1 MEPRIVFLER
11 DSVKAAFSR
20 PTVAHTWVDYPDT
33 RPADVVERLRDAQIA
48 VINKLR
54 IDAAVLA
61 QLPALRMIA
70 LAATGSDNVDLAACR
85 ARGIVVSNVRGY
97 ADTTVPEHVISLM
110 LALSRNLMA
119 YHQDVRAGRW
129 PQSRHFCFLDHPIRD
144 LRGATLGLVGQGSLG
159 GGVARL
165 AEAFGMQVLWS
176 ERPGADRVRAGRVAF
191 GEVLKRSDVLSLHC
205 PLDASTRGMIDR
217 AALQAMK
224 SSAFL
229 INTARGALVD
239 EAALADALR
248 QGLIAGAAIDVL
260 SAEPPPSDHPLL
272 APDIPNL
279 IVTPHV
285 AWASG
290 EAMAAMAAQVVQN
303 IDAFVRGAPR
313 NCLP

>member
-11 DSVKAAFSR
+11 DSVKAAFLR

-97 ADTTVPEHVISLM
+97 ADTSVPEHVISLM

-191 GEVLKRSDVLSLHC
+191 GEVLKCSDVLSLHC
-205 PLDASTRGMIDR
+205 PLDANTRGMIDR

-260 SAEPPPSDHPLL
+260 STEPPPSDHPLL

-303 IDAFVRGAPR
+303 IDAFLCGAPR